1 MIKVIKFGAD
11 WCFPCKQLEPTIVSL
26 KEKYNVEG
34 GIVEIISVDV
44 DTDPETSSK
53 YGIRN
58 VPTIIFEKNGTVVE
72 RMVGV
77 RQPADIEAKIN
88 FLNS

>member
-11 WCFPCKQLEPTIVSL
+11 WCGPCKMLEPTIVSL

-34 GIVEIISVDV
+34 GDVEIVSTDVDV
-44 DTDPETSSK
+44 DFEISEK

-58 VPTIIFEKNGTVVE
+58 VPTIIFEKNGVVVE

-77 RQPADIEAKIN
+77 KQPSDIEKKIKS
-88 FLNS
+88 LL

>member
-11 WCFPCKQLEPTIVSL
+11 WCGPCRMIEPTIKSL

-34 GIVEIISVDV
+34 SDVEIVSIDVDV
-44 DTDPETSSK
+44 DPETSSK

-58 VPTIIFEKNGTVVE
+58 VPTFIFEKDDTVVE

-77 RQPADIEAKIN
+77 RQPSDIENKIKS
-88 FLNS
+88 LL

>member
-11 WCFPCKQLEPTIVSL
+11 WCSPCTQLEPTIVSL

-34 GIVEIISVDV
+34 SDVEIVSVDV
-44 DTDPETSSK
+44 DVDADSSTK

-58 VPTIIFEKNGTVVE
+58 VPTIIFEKDGTVVE

-77 RQPADIEAKIN
+77 RQPSDIENKIKS
-88 FLNS
+88 LL

>member
-11 WCFPCKQLEPTIVSL
+11 WCGPCKMLEPTIVSL

-34 GIVEIISVDV
+34 SEVEIVSADV
-44 DTDPETSSK
+44 DIDFETSEK

-58 VPTIIFEKNGTVVE
+58 VPTIIFEKAGIVVE

-77 RQPADIEAKIN
+77 KQPSDIENKIKS
-88 FLNS
+88 LL